1 MFTYWFYAY
10 IMTVTLINQL
20 DKKNHKKNNMTI
32 ELKGEVLS
40 RIVISDKQ
48 LQYIQ
53 RKLTYTQFNKLIW

>member
-1 MFTYWFYAY
+1 
-10 IMTVTLINQL
+10 MTT
-20 DKKNHKKNNMTI
+20 

>member
-1 MFTYWFYAY
+1 
-10 IMTVTLINQL
+10 MTT
-20 DKKNHKKNNMTI
+20 

-53 RKLTYTQFNKLIW
+53 RKLTYTQFNKLICKKNQNLLLFSVIYR